1 MLLGDEPFHDDGSPL
16 PFTVGDFWR
25 WGVANLT
32 SNALRGIVAEFLVA
46 QALGVTSGARVEWD
60 AVDLRTADGIAVEV
74 KCSGY
79 VQAWSQQ
86 ALSRPSFD
94 IEPKRGWDAATN
106 TSASQPSRPADVYVF
121 SLHHHRERATA
132 DPRDVS
138 QWSFF
143 VLPTGVL
150 DRQFAGRKRLGLG
163 PLMKLT
169 RPVRYAEL
177 AGAVAAAARIGRN
190 ADRSRQTGEAASPT
204 T

>member
-1 MLLGDEPFHDDGSPL
+1 MLNGNEPFHNHGTPL
-16 PFTVGDFWR
+16 PFTVSDFWR
-25 WGVANLT
+25 WGAANLM

-46 QALGVTSGARVEWD
+46 QALGMTSGSRVEWD
-60 AVDLRTADGIAVEV
+60 AVDLRTVEGLSVEV
-74 KCSGY
+74 KSSGY

-94 IEPKRGWDAATN
+94 IAPKRGWDAATN
-106 TSASQPSRPADVYVF
+106 TSAAQPSRPADVYVF

-143 VLPTGVL
+143 VLSTLVL

-163 PLMKLT
+163 PLVKLA
-169 RPVRYAEL
+169 RPVRYTEL
-177 AGAVAAAARIGRN
+177 AEAVATAARSGR
-190 ADRSRQTGEAASPT
+190 DTD
-204 T
+204 